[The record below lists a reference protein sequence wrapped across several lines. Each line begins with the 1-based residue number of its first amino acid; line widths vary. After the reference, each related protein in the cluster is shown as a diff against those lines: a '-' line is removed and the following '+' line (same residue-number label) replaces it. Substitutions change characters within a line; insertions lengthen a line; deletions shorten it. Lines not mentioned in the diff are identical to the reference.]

1 MPVGECN
8 ASESNVGALNRSFF
22 LGFGQLRCER
32 PHWQHSVAEATCGT
46 SSSAVLRPAD
56 QLVFE
61 MCLLRVP
68 DTSLSNSLYS
78 PSQRHLMR
86 TTDLI
91 TVQLESCP
99 PGGTKYI
106 SFELSALPFLLAFGV
121 HRPAD

>member
-1 MPVGECN
+1 M
-8 ASESNVGALNRSFF
+8 
-22 LGFGQLRCER
+22 GFGQLRCES

-46 SSSAVLRPAD
+46 GSSAVLRPAD

-78 PSQRHLMR
+78 TSQRHLMR

-99 PGGTKYI
+99 PGGTRRDTL
-106 SFELSALPFLLAFGV
+106 ELPRIALPIGT
-121 HRPAD
+121 